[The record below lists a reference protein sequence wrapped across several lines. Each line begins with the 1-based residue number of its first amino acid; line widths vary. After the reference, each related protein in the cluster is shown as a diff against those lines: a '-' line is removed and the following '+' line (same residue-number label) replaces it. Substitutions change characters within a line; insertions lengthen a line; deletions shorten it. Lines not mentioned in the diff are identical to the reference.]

1 MIETNQ
7 GNESLAATSIVCNL
21 IVGRPFSAFKQNT
34 LSKWSGSLVEMA
46 SRLHVIKL
54 FNYIKLPTQYMC
66 EVYTKEHITTN
77 S

>member
-21 IVGRPFSAFKQNT
+21 IVGRSFSAFKQNT

-46 SRLHVIKL
+46 
-54 FNYIKLPTQYMC
+54 
-66 EVYTKEHITTN
+66 
-77 S
+77 